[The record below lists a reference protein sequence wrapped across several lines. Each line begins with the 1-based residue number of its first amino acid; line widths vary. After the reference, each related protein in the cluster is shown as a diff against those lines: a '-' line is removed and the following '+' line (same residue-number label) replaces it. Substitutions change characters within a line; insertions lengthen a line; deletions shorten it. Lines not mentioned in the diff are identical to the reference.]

1 VIGEPVATSAA
12 APAARR
18 GAGTAQR
25 LLVRFGVLGLFAAVT
40 AYFAVTE
47 PAFRTSDNILS
58 VIQSVSVVGLLALAV
73 TVSMAVGGFDL
84 SVGANAG
91 MVVMVSAL
99 GLVVWEWPTWLVI
112 VAALATG
119 AAIGLVNAGLIVG
132 LHIPDLL
139 ATLGVLFAIQGLQLL
154 PSEGQSVST
163 GMVID
168 GVEQTGRFTE
178 AFLWIG
184 REDVLGVPVP
194 VIILFVA
201 GALMW
206 VFMERTR
213 WGRMLYAIGGNE
225 EAARLAG
232 VRVRRWRTVAYVVAG
247 LLSGLGGIILAA
259 RIGQGDVG
267 AGNSF
272 LLDAVAATLI
282 GFAVLAVN
290 RPNVLGTVVGALFL
304 GIVLNGLTIK
314 NLPYYTQ
321 DFVKGLILMVAL
333 FLSFGLLR
341 RTP

>member
-1 VIGEPVATSAA
+1 
-12 APAARR
+12 
-18 GAGTAQR
+18 
-25 LLVRFGVLGLFAAVT
+25 
-40 AYFAVTE
+40 
-47 PAFRTSDNILS
+47 
-58 VIQSVSVVGLLALAV
+58 
-73 TVSMAVGGFDL
+73 
-84 SVGANAG
+84 
-91 MVVMVSAL
+91 MVSAL

-112 VAALATG
+112 VAALGTG

-184 REDVLGVPVP
+184 REDVAGVPVP
-194 VIILFVA
+194 VIVLFVA

-247 LLSGLGGIILAA
+247 LLSALGGIILAA